1 MDVGGGGRGTKEPLL
16 IDAVIGK
23 VVKRNRRNFSAAWI
37 DYRKAFD
44 SVPHAWLKR
53 VLELYKIDC
62 TVRDFLEQCMGQWST
77 ILCYQGERMM
87 AAENHIRIRRGIFQ
101 GDCLSPIWFCLSLN
115 PLSTLLE
122 GSGRGFQLRKGG
134 TKVTHLFYMDDLK
147 LFASS
152 RSHLMELLNITCEFS
167 NSIGMELGTD
177 KCAVLHVERGRVAN
191 SEGID
196 LSMPVNLKTL
206 SEAETYRYLGMSQN
220 IGIDEAG
227 MKQSVCDVFYA
238 RLTKVL
244 NSLLSGVNKTHAYN
258 GWVMPALIYTFG
270 ILRWTQT
277 ELNALDRKVR
287 TTMTSHRMHHP
298 RSSVMRLYLPRKHG
312 GRGFLSALT
321 MHNREVCSLRD
332 YFLAR
337 SDDPFYNDVIS
348 CDKGLTPLS
357 LAHEQ
362 WQDPAVLSISDRE
375 TVWKEKELH
384 GRFYK
389 ALHEPFVDTVASLHW
404 LRFGDLFGETEGFV
418 CAIQDQVIKTNNYRR
433 YILKDG
439 TVDIC
444 RACRHPGESLR
455 HVISGCS
462 ALSNSE
468 YLHRHNL
475 VARILHQ
482 ELALKYGLV
491 DRKLPYYKY
500 LPEAVLENDRA
511 RLYWDRAIITDRTIL
526 ANKPDIVLMDR
537 AQSRIFLVDITIP
550 YDENLVKAETDKQT
564 KYLDLAHEVTD
575 MWGGLPTE
583 IIPVV
588 VSANGLIPVS
598 LSGHLRDWDYV
609 ADRSGLKCRRRCS
622 SIPPASSAGFFPF
635 PPNPRP
641 FGPPAE
647 GLHLVGLLFHNH
659 IIINT
664 HACHPEG

>member
-1 MDVGGGGRGTKEPLL
+1 
-16 IDAVIGK
+16 
-23 VVKRNRRNFSAAWI
+23 
-37 DYRKAFD
+37 
-44 SVPHAWLKR
+44 
-53 VLELYKIDC
+53 
-62 TVRDFLEQCMGQWST
+62 
-77 ILCYQGERMM
+77 
-87 AAENHIRIRRGIFQ
+87 
-101 GDCLSPIWFCLSLN
+101 
-115 PLSTLLE
+115 
-122 GSGRGFQLRKGG
+122 
-134 TKVTHLFYMDDLK
+134 
-147 LFASS
+147 
-152 RSHLMELLNITCEFS
+152 
-167 NSIGMELGTD
+167 MELGTD
-177 KCAVLHVERGRVAN
+177 KCAILHVERGRVAN
-191 SEGID
+191 SEGVD
-196 LSMPVNLKTL
+196 LSMPVNLRTL

-220 IGIDEAG
+220 IGIDETG

-244 NSLLSGVNKTHAYN
+244 NSLLSGVNKAHAYN
-258 GWVMPALIYTFG
+258 GWVMPVLMYTFG

-298 RSSVMRLYLPRKHG
+298 RSS
-312 GRGFLSALT
+312 
-321 MHNREVCSLRD
+321 
-332 YFLAR
+332 
-337 SDDPFYNDVIS
+337 
-348 CDKGLTPLS
+348 
-357 LAHEQ
+357 
-362 WQDPAVLSISDRE
+362 
-375 TVWKEKELH
+375 
-384 GRFYK
+384 
-389 ALHEPFVDTVASLHW
+389 
-404 LRFGDLFGETEGFV
+404 
-418 CAIQDQVIKTNNYRR
+418 DQVIKTNNYRR

-468 YLHRHNL
+468 YLQRHNL

-598 LSGHLRDWDYV
+598 LSGHLRQL
-609 ADRSGLKCRRRCS
+609 GLRGGPLQVQMQKAVLLDTARIVRRFLS
-622 SIPPASSAGFFPF
+622 LSP
-635 PPNPRP
+635 
-641 FGPPAE
+641 
-647 GLHLVGLLFHNH
+647 
-659 IIINT
+659 
-664 HACHPEG
+664 